1 MCFLIFWVIYLL
13 VEVITLNDSKEKLIN
28 MQVLES
34 NECLIWCLTR
44 YLNRVNKNP
53 TRILNADK
61 DILVN

>member
-44 YLNRVNKNP
+44 YLNRINKNP

>member
-1 MCFLIFWVIYLL
+1 M
-13 VEVITLNDSKEKLIN
+13 EVITLNNSKKKLIN

-34 NECLIWCLTR
+34 NECLIWCLAR
-44 YLNRVNKNP
+44 YLNHVNKNP

>member
-1 MCFLIFWVIYLL
+1 MYLL

>member
-1 MCFLIFWVIYLL
+1 M
-13 VEVITLNDSKEKLIN
+13 EVITLNDSKEKLIN